1 MVHLKKISLKFT
13 MLSFVIRNLFFLFS
27 YYQALMVLFFY
38 LGILLFFSK
47 LCTSQRLLAIAC
59 SISNSE

>member
-27 YYQALMVLFFY
+27 YYQALMVLFFLPWY
-38 LGILLFFSK
+38 SFVFLKALHITK
-47 LCTSQRLLAIAC
+47 IAC
-59 SISNSE
+59 HSLFNLQL